1 MARVQIK
8 PLIVFASI
16 AFAAFVTY
24 STAIGKQSKTRIGDL
39 KSQITNRQ
47 TENAALRSEIS
58 DLRRQLSALQNRP
71 EVLER
76 QIRSDMGLVRSDEV
90 IVAFPEGGSAEDG
103 TP

>member
-1 MARVQIK
+1 VQIK

-24 STAIGKQSKTRIGDL
+24 STAIGKQSKSRITDL
-39 KSQITNRQ
+39 KNDISTRQ
-47 TENAALRSEIS
+47 AENAGLRSEIS

-76 QIRSDMGLVRSDEV
+76 QIRSDMGLVRSDEI
-90 IVAFPEGGSAEDG
+90 IVAFPEDG
-103 TP
+103 TFESRAP